1 MRCRCLSY
9 GSCALIRHG
18 WGLVRL
24 VWTFATSLCGS
35 SNIERRQMMADYVLE
50 TQPLTD
56 KDMAALEATMP
67 AKAVTRNGSMEKQ
80 LAAWKAKAEAYV
92 ANHVLRSS
100 LIAGAAGAG
109 PGGRAAHGG
118 VTGVVLRL
126 LSTPSSRL
134 RCSRWRQP
142 APTSVTRL
150 FAGSADGSS
159 VSY

>member
-100 LIAGAAGAG
+100 LIAGAAGAALMWNVQRALRSPLPRKSRNG
-109 PGGRAAHGG
+109 NAVTTRRRWKSRRAAVGLEG
-118 VTGVVLRL
+118 F
-126 LSTPSSRL
+126 SR
-134 RCSRWRQP
+134 
-142 APTSVTRL
+142 
-150 FAGSADGSS
+150 
-159 VSY
+159 